1 MLLRVPN
8 SSVANCYSP
17 LACAAAATAASSAAI
32 SQQHQAI
39 TKQAAHHYLLLVRL
53 PAPAL
58 IQKQQQRYPPTYHD
72 QCYRHQ
78 GNVRQSEFPL
88 CSLAFFFC
96 ATSSAK
102 CQVGLM
108 SYVAARPPR
117 HRSRSLYKGDE
128 SGCYLGGKSFRVFD
142 SFARLAVGGGC
153 RVFTV
158 RVKTTP
164 TRR

>member
-58 IQKQQQRYPPTYHD
+58 IQKQQQRYPPTYPD
-72 QCYRHQ
+72 LQQNICRRLFYDIYR
-78 GNVRQSEFPL
+78 
-88 CSLAFFFC
+88 
-96 ATSSAK
+96 
-102 CQVGLM
+102 
-108 SYVAARPPR
+108 YI
-117 HRSRSLYKGDE
+117 
-128 SGCYLGGKSFRVFD
+128 
-142 SFARLAVGGGC
+142 
-153 RVFTV
+153 
-158 RVKTTP
+158 
-164 TRR
+164 